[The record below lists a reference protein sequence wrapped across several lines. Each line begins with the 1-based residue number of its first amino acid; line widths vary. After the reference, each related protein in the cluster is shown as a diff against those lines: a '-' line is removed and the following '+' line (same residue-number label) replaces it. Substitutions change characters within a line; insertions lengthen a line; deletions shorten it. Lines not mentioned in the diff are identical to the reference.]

1 VICLGGD
8 TLAHGGDTRML
19 IAAVFDNTFAAYPFS
34 DDLPGTVGR
43 VWTVCIWARSPQH
56 FLTVPAQSLQ
66 VATGS
71 TYVSM
76 TLKIVTN
83 LS

>member
-43 VWTVCIWARSPQH
+43 V
-56 FLTVPAQSLQ
+56 
-66 VATGS
+66 
-71 TYVSM
+71 
-76 TLKIVTN
+76 
-83 LS
+83 